1 MASTIKVNFWMK
13 IPCSKNFKI
22 ENAELWKKSKNDF
35 VAATNDEDGLN
46 LIVSDYIEEYGLS
59 PIENSYEEDSPNS
72 EVESIQSVIDEN
84 GKSI

>member
-22 ENAELWKKSKNDF
+22 EDEKLWKESKNDF
-35 VAATNDEDGLN
+35 ISAVNDEDGLQ

-59 PIENSYEEDSPNS
+59 PIENSYEEDIPNS